1 MENCQEFSGVSV
13 QYKLQSSSTN
23 CTALG
28 VVTSPKDTSGILFVN
43 DTEALRRPECTELQY
58 TVVATDRQT
67 RRQTQA
73 SLVVTVEGACKYQAP
88 WRSETLWT
96 LHLCVLCCGHL
107 IPSLSFP
114 AQQMGSADRRLRRAF
129 GSGAS
134 DAFMQCSGY
143 PEPVEFQ
150 SRDSATVVTLCPF
163 ERS

>member
-1 MENCQEFSGVSV
+1 MQSFSSLSSLQIGKVCVENCQEFSGVSV
-13 QYKLQSSSTN
+13 QYKLQPSSTN

-73 SLVVTVEGACKYQAP
+73 SLVVTVEGACKCQAP

-96 LHLCVLCCGHL
+96 LTGNTCVSFAVVISYPPC
-107 IPSLSFP
+107 PSLLSRW
-114 AQQMGSADRRLRRAF
+114 AQQTG
-129 GSGAS
+129 G
-134 DAFMQCSGY
+134 
-143 PEPVEFQ
+143 
-150 SRDSATVVTLCPF
+150 
-163 ERS
+163 

>member
-23 CTALG
+23 CTVLG

-73 SLVVTVEGACKYQAP
+73 SLVVTVEGTCKCQAP
-88 WRSETLWT
+88 WRGETLRT
-96 LHLCVLCCGHL
+96 LTGNTCVSFAVVTSYPPC
-107 IPSLSFP
+107 PSLLSRW
-114 AQQMGSADRRLRRAF
+114 AQQTG
-129 GSGAS
+129 G
-134 DAFMQCSGY
+134 
-143 PEPVEFQ
+143 
-150 SRDSATVVTLCPF
+150 
-163 ERS
+163 